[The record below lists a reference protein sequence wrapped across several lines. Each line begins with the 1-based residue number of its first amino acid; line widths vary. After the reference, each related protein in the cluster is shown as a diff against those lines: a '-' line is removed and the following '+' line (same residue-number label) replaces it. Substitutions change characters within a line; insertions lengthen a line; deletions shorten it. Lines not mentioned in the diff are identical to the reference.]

1 MDSDDLWQGSA
12 DLYASADYRE
22 EMGDK
27 QPVIDNTLI
36 GYDSQDDGKVG

>member
-1 MDSDDLWQGSA
+1 VDSDDLWQGSA

-27 QPVIDNTLI
+27 QPVIDNTLV
-36 GYDSQDDGKVG
+36 GDNSQDDGEVG